1 MSFTECMHDKG
12 LPVPNLDGL
21 DEFVEFI
28 DNLHQAWDAAGGE
41 ADTTLAA
48 LVALGAVTG
57 VDETIL
63 AAAGTVAVGF
73 YIAACI
79 TCLAS
84 TPIDLLRDL
93 FSKVELPSF
102 MGQQF
107 ATLGVN
113 LTDEAVA

>member
-12 LPVPNLDGL
+12 LPVPSPDSLD
-21 DEFVEFI
+21 DFVEFI
-28 DNLHQAWDAAGGE
+28 DNLHQAWEASGGE

-48 LVALGAVTG
+48 LVAIGAVTG
-57 VDETIL
+57 IDETIL
-63 AAAGTVAVGF
+63 AAAGTVAVGV

-79 TCLAS
+79 ACLAS

-93 FSKVELPSF
+93 FKKIELPDF

-107 ATLGVN
+107 ASLGID
-113 LTDEAVA
+113 LSDQAVA